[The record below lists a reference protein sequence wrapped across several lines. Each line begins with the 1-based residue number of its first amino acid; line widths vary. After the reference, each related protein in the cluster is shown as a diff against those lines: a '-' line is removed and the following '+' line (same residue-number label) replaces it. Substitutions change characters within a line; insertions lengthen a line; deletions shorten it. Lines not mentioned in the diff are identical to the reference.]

1 MSKSKVALHTECFS
15 VSVFPGRREKSK
27 INIGF
32 SFDFAKKK
40 KKKSKS
46 LEKVAAYVKVI
57 SKSLSAQM
65 LQLIKHP
72 LVN

>member
-1 MSKSKVALHTECFS
+1 MSKSLAAKSLFTLS
-15 VSVFPGRREKSK
+15 VYPVRREKSK

-40 KKKSKS
+40 EKSKS

-57 SKSLSAQM
+57 SKSLSTQT
-65 LQLIKHP
+65 LQFIKHP